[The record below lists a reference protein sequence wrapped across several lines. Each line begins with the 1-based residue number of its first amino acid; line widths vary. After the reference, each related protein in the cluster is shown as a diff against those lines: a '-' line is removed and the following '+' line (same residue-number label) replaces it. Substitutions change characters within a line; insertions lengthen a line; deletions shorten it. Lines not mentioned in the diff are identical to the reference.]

1 MPAEHLHNQ
10 RRVIPFRLMRRS
22 SRLVVCSVCL
32 RVREGGEWIEAGE
45 AIRRLRTF
53 EQKQVVRF
61 GDALCDRCETE
72 LRLRRRSDADQ
83 LAA

>member
-1 MPAEHLHNQ
+1 MQEHMHVPV
-10 RRVIPFRLMRRS
+10 RVTPLWRGHRS

-32 RVREGGEWIEAGE
+32 RVREGKAWIAAAE

-53 EQKQVVRF
+53 EDERLVQL
-61 GDALCDRCETE
+61 GGGLCDRCETE
-72 LRLRRRSDADQ
+72 LRLRRRTNVEP